1 MKKDG
6 QHFLKKLSGFP
17 QNSFENTFSKITA
30 RLGLGRALNAGELE
44 LLYAAA
50 FLAALCNIAMNGLGG
65 CGGQIKPEREANRM
79 KLETE
84 FMVTR
89 DRFYATSGWNNLPA
103 SQRGMILRLLLRVHV
118 RAENLAS

>member
-103 SQRGMILRLLLRVHV
+103 SQRGMIQRLLLRVHV
-118 RAENLAS
+118 RPENLVS